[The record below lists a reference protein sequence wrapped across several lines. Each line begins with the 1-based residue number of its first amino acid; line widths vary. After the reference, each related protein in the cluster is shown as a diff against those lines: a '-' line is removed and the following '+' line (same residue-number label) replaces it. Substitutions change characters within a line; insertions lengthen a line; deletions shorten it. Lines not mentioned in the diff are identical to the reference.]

1 MTKGLAALLGGA
13 LLALSCAAYPQGR
26 SDPWE
31 DEQHVDC
38 AAARNPKGCRE
49 RRARLEALQ
58 AQVRKA
64 CEAKSVAERDQC
76 MREEWCRESPNPAR
90 CNEMQ
95 AKRAAAREACEAK
108 PPEERKACFRE
119 AVTR

>member
-1 MTKGLAALLGGA
+1 MAKGLAALLGGA

-31 DEQHVDC
+31 DEEHVDC

-49 RRARLEALQ
+49 RRARLETLQ

-64 CEAKSVAERDQC
+64 CER
-76 MREEWCRESPNPAR
+76 
-90 CNEMQ
+90 
-95 AKRAAAREACEAK
+95 K